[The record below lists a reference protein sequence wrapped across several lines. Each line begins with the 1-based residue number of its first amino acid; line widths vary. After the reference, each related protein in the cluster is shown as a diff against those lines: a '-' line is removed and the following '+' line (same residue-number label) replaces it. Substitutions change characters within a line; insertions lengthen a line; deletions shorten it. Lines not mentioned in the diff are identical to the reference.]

1 MAFYSIGEV
10 AERCGINP
18 VTLRAWQRRYGL
30 LKPQRS
36 EGGHRQF
43 DEEDILRIEE
53 IKRWI
58 ERGVS
63 VGKVKAL
70 LEDNLPAARDES
82 AHLQEEM
89 MSILRY
95 MQPARIRAKLMA
107 LSHQHPV
114 DTLIDSLLVPVRQR
128 LKLDQN
134 TSLVISSMLDGL
146 LIDCVAL
153 FLAEARK
160 KNGKETLLVGWSNE
174 DRTRLWLEA
183 WRLSQRGWHVNV
195 LAEPLESPRPELFP
209 GQHIRLDRTC
219 RHASAGGA
227 AQPLAGAGLQHP
239 FSRPKLSA
247 PIRGA
252 DQGLSAWLQVNLA
265 PGFERFAA
273 ADIKKIGSTAA
284 AELFNQIQPDLI
296 NGFYMQV

>member
-95 MQPARIRAKLMA
+95 AAR
-107 LSHQHPV
+107 QNP
-114 DTLIDSLLVPVRQR
+114 RQ
-128 LKLDQN
+128 
-134 TSLVISSMLDGL
+134 
-146 LIDCVAL
+146 
-153 FLAEARK
+153 
-160 KNGKETLLVGWSNE
+160 
-174 DRTRLWLEA
+174 
-183 WRLSQRGWHVNV
+183 
-195 LAEPLESPRPELFP
+195 
-209 GQHIRLDRTC
+209 
-219 RHASAGGA
+219 
-227 AQPLAGAGLQHP
+227 
-239 FSRPKLSA
+239 
-247 PIRGA
+247 
-252 DQGLSAWLQVNLA
+252 
-265 PGFERFAA
+265 
-273 ADIKKIGSTAA
+273 
-284 AELFNQIQPDLI
+284 I
-296 NGFYMQV
+296 NGTQSSTPRRHPHR

>member
-89 MSILRY
+89 MSIQLY
-95 MQPARIRAKLMA
+95 AAR
-107 LSHQHPV
+107 QNP
-114 DTLIDSLLVPVRQR
+114 RQ
-128 LKLDQN
+128 
-134 TSLVISSMLDGL
+134 
-146 LIDCVAL
+146 
-153 FLAEARK
+153 
-160 KNGKETLLVGWSNE
+160 
-174 DRTRLWLEA
+174 
-183 WRLSQRGWHVNV
+183 
-195 LAEPLESPRPELFP
+195 
-209 GQHIRLDRTC
+209 
-219 RHASAGGA
+219 
-227 AQPLAGAGLQHP
+227 
-239 FSRPKLSA
+239 
-247 PIRGA
+247 
-252 DQGLSAWLQVNLA
+252 
-265 PGFERFAA
+265 
-273 ADIKKIGSTAA
+273 
-284 AELFNQIQPDLI
+284 I
-296 NGFYMQV
+296 NGAQSSTPRRHPHR

>member
-107 LSHQHPV
+107 LSHQHPI

-160 KNGKETLLVGWSNE
+160 KMAKRRCWWAGAMRTGRVCGWRHGVFPNAAGMSTFSPN
-174 DRTRLWLEA
+174 RWSR
-183 WRLSQRGWHVNV
+183 RGLSY
-195 LAEPLESPRPELFP
+195 FP
-209 GQHIRLDRTC
+209 GSIFSSGPDVPPRLC
-219 RHASAGGA
+219 RRSCSATGRSRASASIFTAKIKRPDPWCGSGLECWVTGESGSEDLNVSLRLILKKSVLPL
-227 AQPLAGAGLQHP
+227 QPS
-239 FSRPKLSA
+239 F
-247 PIRGA
+247 
-252 DQGLSAWLQVNLA
+252 
-265 PGFERFAA
+265 
-273 ADIKKIGSTAA
+273 
-284 AELFNQIQPDLI
+284 
-296 NGFYMQV
+296 

>member
-43 DEEDILRIEE
+43 EEDILRIEE

-134 TSLVISSMLDGL
+134 TSLVISSLLDGL

-209 GQHIRLDRTC
+209 GQHIFVWTGR
-219 RHASAGGA
+219 A
-227 AQPLAGAGLQHP
+227 ATPLQEELLSHWQEQG
-239 FSRPKLSA
+239 FS
-247 PIRGA
+247 IHFHGT
-252 DQGLSAWLQVNLA
+252 Q
-265 PGFERFAA
+265 
-273 ADIKKIGSTAA
+273 
-284 AELFNQIQPDLI
+284 
-296 NGFYMQV
+296 

>member
-1 MAFYSIGEV
+1 
-10 AERCGINP
+10 
-18 VTLRAWQRRYGL
+18 GL

-209 GQHIRLDRTC
+209 GQHIFVWTGR
-219 RHASAGGA
+219 A
-227 AQPLAGAGLQHP
+227 ATPLQEELLSHWQEQG
-239 FSRPKLSA
+239 FS
-247 PIRGA
+247 IHFHG
-252 DQGLSAWLQVNLA
+252 QN
-265 PGFERFAA
+265 
-273 ADIKKIGSTAA
+273 
-284 AELFNQIQPDLI
+284 
-296 NGFYMQV
+296 